1 MGASIESVVLLLS
14 GDFSRLILIAFLLAI
29 PAAWYA
35 VTQWLE
41 SYADK
46 TEIGVPVYLLAGG
59 LTLIISLA
67 TVSYQSIKAA
77 MGNPLKPSEANR

>member
-1 MGASIESVVLLLS
+1 
-14 GDFSRLILIAFLLAI
+14 LILIAFLLAI

-41 SYADK
+41 GYAYK

-59 LTLIISLA
+59 LTLVISLA
-67 TVSYQSIKAA
+67 TMSYQSIKAA
-77 MGNPLKPSEANR
+77 MGNPVETLRSE